1 MIKFSGRTWPYEE
14 LTLKFDELVV
24 PKFYT
29 GLFYNGG
36 WYPSFLIENY
46 FSEFL

>member
-1 MIKFSGRTWPYEE
+1 MIKFSGKTGPYEE

-24 PKFYT
+24 PIFYT

-36 WYPSFLIENY
+36 
-46 FSEFL
+46 